1 MMNSKGFFLCTGGNN
16 MTIKEIAEVAGVS
29 YPTVHRAVS
38 KIYQGGLN
46 DKHTKYFF

>member
-1 MMNSKGFFLCTGGNN
+1 

-38 KIYQGGLN
+38 KIYQGKAEGV
-46 DKHTKYFF
+46 